1 MMVAKRL
8 TFYVMVSLSYQLPVA
23 GETSSTQGVRPL
35 NLCRKLDELALVL
48 VLQKSVTPPRKN
60 GADVWEF
67 T

>member
-1 MMVAKRL
+1 MMVAKWL
-8 TFYVMVSLSYQLPVA
+8 TFYVMVSLAFQLPVA
-23 GETSSTQGVRPL
+23 GETSSTQGVQPL
-35 NLCRKLDELALVL
+35 YLCRKLDALVLVL